1 VRNFII
7 ALVMLLAVVFLL
19 TRFTEIEN
27 IAEVLSRGHIG
38 FLGLAFLAQGFW
50 FVNLGRTY
58 RDIYRLFGIPSKT
71 FYMVRLAT
79 AANFINVIAP
89 AAGFSSMAL
98 FFSEARR
105 RNIPIARVTVASVLF
120 VWFEYIGTLV
130 TLVFGLAILARGN
143 NLHWSE
149 ITASGILLAGALGL
163 ATLLYLG
170 MRSADLLARVL
181 TWGARTVNKIVRP
194 FIHRSYL
201 SEERAFSFAHEAA
214 EGIAALRH
222 QPREI
227 LDVLLLALFNKS
239 LLILILWLTFMAF
252 RVPVTLDVV
261 VAGFSICY
269 LFLIVSPT
277 PAGLG
282 IVEGLLTVALTG
294 LKIPIG
300 DATVVT
306 LAFRAFTFWLPL
318 LVGMITFRTLH
329 VKLKDAAGPP

>member
-1 VRNFII
+1 VRKFLI
-7 ALVMLLAVVFLL
+7 AVVLFIGVIFLI
-19 TRFTEIEN
+19 TRFAEMEN
-27 IAEVLSRGHIG
+27 IAVVLGRGQIA
-38 FLGLAFLAQGFW
+38 FVGLAVLAQSLW
-50 FVNLGRTY
+50 MANLGRTY
-58 RDIYRLFGIPSKT
+58 RDIYRLFDIPSET
-71 FYMVRLAT
+71 FYMMRLAT

-98 FFSEARR
+98 FYSVARHR
-105 RNIPIARVTVASVLF
+105 GYPFARVTIASVLF
-120 VWFEYIGTLV
+120 IWLEYIGILLS
-130 TLVFGLAILARGN
+130 LVFGLGVLAQGD

-149 ITASGILLAGALGL
+149 ITASAILLAGALGL

-181 TWGARTVNKIVRP
+181 AWGARTVNKALRP
-194 FIHRSYL
+194 FLHRPYL
-201 SEERAFSFAHEAA
+201 SEERAHEFAYEAA

-227 LDVLLLALFNKS
+227 LEVLLLTLSNKAL
-239 LLILILWLTFMAF
+239 LMVVLWLTFLAF
-252 RVPVTLDVV
+252 RIPVSLGVV

-282 IVEGLLTVALTG
+282 IVEGIMTVVLTSLG
-294 LKIPIG
+294 IPIG

-306 LAFRAFTFWLPL
+306 LSFRGFTFWLPL
-318 LVGMITFRTLH
+318 LVGMVAFRTLH
-329 VKLKDAAGPP
+329 IKDAAGPP